1 MFHLRLL
8 AALALIVVYAMYKVH
23 MQAQGAPI
31 LSAHALIKVVVLLV
45 WNSSGSSRGTEGV
58 MPPGPVKISHKKDY
72 HSCFS
77 SPPPYPAAR
86 SVTVE
91 YPYPALRIINYRTN
105 AAYFRH
111 IAR

>member
-1 MFHLRLL
+1 MFHLCLL
-8 AALALIVVYAMYKVH
+8 ATLALIVVHAMYKVH

-31 LSAHALIKVVVLLV
+31 LSAHALIKVVVPLV

-77 SPPPYPAAR
+77 SPPLTRQLDLLLWNIRTLHYESLITER
-86 SVTVE
+86 M
-91 YPYPALRIINYRTN
+91 LRISGT
-105 AAYFRH
+105 
-111 IAR
+111 